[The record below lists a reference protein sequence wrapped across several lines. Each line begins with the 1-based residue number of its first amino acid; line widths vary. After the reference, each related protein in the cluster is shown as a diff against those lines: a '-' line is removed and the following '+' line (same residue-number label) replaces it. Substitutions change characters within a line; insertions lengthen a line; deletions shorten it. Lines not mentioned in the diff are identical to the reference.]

1 MKVEK
6 ITRSIVADAK
16 PAAPGTSYYIM
27 DSSLPGFALRVHPK
41 SKLFVVRFKRRP
53 YTIGLSSVF
62 TIEQARKRA
71 VEMLVKLWGGESPV
85 ATPSITVAELY
96 GRYVPATEGRKRPL
110 TNRNEERL
118 WRRHILPDLGEEPVN
133 TLTLDR
139 IGTWHQAREAT
150 PASANRALAV
160 LRAAV
165 RWAERKG
172 VVPKGSSSAIK
183 ADAFPE
189 YPRERVLSSA
199 ELNRLGAAMRQAEAA
214 QLVPAEL
221 IAVVRLII
229 QTGARPAEILGAR
242 AEWVDWDRGAIILPT
257 SKGDRPG
264 RKRGR
269 AIWLGPR
276 SAEIVRQR
284 ASSGPLFPSVY
295 PKSAEDRSGY
305 NRYER
310 AWSRLCRLASIEGAT
325 PYVARH
331 TFISRGSPAGVGI
344 EGSSD
349 LAGHASIEITKRV
362 YHHGEDDEHR
372 KNVAAIELSLDELL
386 SAGEPGELA
395 N

>member
-1 MKVEK
+1 MKVKK
-6 ITRSIVADAK
+6 ITRSIVADAQ
-16 PAAPGTSYYIM
+16 PAAPGSSYYIM
-27 DSSLPGFALRVHPK
+27 DESLPGFALRVHPK

-62 TIEQARKRA
+62 TIEKAREKARQLL
-71 VEMLVKLWGGESPV
+71 MRLWSGEP
-85 ATPSITVAELY
+85 AADTPTMTVADLFA
-96 GRYVPATEGRKRPL
+96 RYVPATEGRKRPL
-110 TNRNEERL
+110 TNRNEGRL
-118 WRRHILPDLGEEPVN
+118 WRRHILPELGKLPLSA
-133 TLTLDR
+133 LTLER
-139 IGTWHQAREAT
+139 ISTWHQAREAT

-165 RWAERKG
+165 RWAERTG
-172 VVPKGSSSAIK
+172 VVPKGSSAGIK

-221 IAVVRLII
+221 IAVVRLMI

-242 AEWVDWDRGAIILPT
+242 AEWIDWDRWAIMWPIA
-257 SKGDRPG
+257 KGDRPG

-269 AIWLGPR
+269 AVWLGPL
-276 SAEIVRQR
+276 SMEIVRR
-284 ASSGPLFPSVY
+284 YASSGPLFPSVY
-295 PKSAEDRSGY
+295 PKDDEDRSGY

-310 AWSRLCRLASIEGAT
+310 AWSRLCRLANIEGAT

-372 KNVAAIELSLDELL
+372 KNVAAIELSLDGLL
-386 SAGEPGELA
+386 NAGELA